1 MEKTDSIKAIEQ
13 HGEKFLAIITR
24 RRSYRDKFIDKPIS
38 QTDIEKLIEAARWAP
53 SPFNIQPW
61 ELILITS
68 KEKREALAELTAK
81 SIIAQFKDP
90 RFLSDNGEWMRLTME
105 EWQKRGDGVLIDDH
119 VNLPDFIKDKRKLRS
134 LIKNLKHLSILGHLG
149 AGKLP
154 AREFAGL
161 VRQAPLLILILL
173 NRNRRSPGENGRMWT
188 LLGMGAMIQNLLL
201 MAESLNIGAQ
211 FISAPLE
218 SKSHREQVKKIFSI
232 PSAYEPISLLR
243 LGYTKSQRRDSVRI
257 DASKF
262 IHYNSFVGKNFS

>member
-1 MEKTDSIKAIEQ
+1 MDILE
-13 HGEKFLAIITR
+13 IITR
-24 RRSYRDKFIDKPIS
+24 RRSYRGKFTDKPIA
-38 QTDIEKLIEAARWAP
+38 QTDIEQLIEAARWAP

-68 KEKREALAELTAK
+68 KEKKEALAELTAK
-81 SIIAQFKDP
+81 SIIAQFKDS
-90 RFLSDNGEWMRLTME
+90 RFLSDNGEWMRLTIE
-105 EWQKRGDGVLIDDH
+105 EWKKRGDGVLIDDH
-119 VNLPDFIKDKRKLRS
+119 VNLPDFIKDKRKLRP
-134 LIKNLKHLSILGHLG
+134 LMKNLKHLRILGCLG

-154 AREFAGL
+154 AKEFAEL
-161 VRQAPLLILILL
+161 VRQAPLLILVLI
-173 NRNRRSPGENGRMWT
+173 NKNRRSPGENGRMWV

-218 SKSHREQVKKIFSI
+218 TKMDREQVKKKFSI

-243 LGYTKSQRRDSVRI
+243 LGYMESQQHDSVRI

-262 IHYNSFVGKNFS
+262 VHYDSFADKNFS